1 MEKKWSIAVLKVEN
15 PVLPTKWQADIHIIA
30 ELMWHL
36 DNYNCLKVV
45 LGASHDNGYARTLS
59 SIVSEGN
66 DARVLLVEGTP
77 FASEVRSLHFQST
90 KLLDIFESQKLGIP
104 KYVVPNYA
112 QPKIPASPKTSSS
125 YANAAV
131 ASANTINDAPMMSK
145 PLFIGSN
152 TKKLA
157 PLQHQ
162 AAITRIKSLQPAPC
176 NDHYLVGFCW
186 KDSCFFSHKHNLNAA
201 EIQAMRIRVGLTRC
215 EFGEQCINEKC
226 YRGHTCQN
234 IRNGKC
240 VRPNCPFLDSE
251 HPTGVLP

>member
-1 MEKKWSIAVLKVEN
+1 MIYA
-15 PVLPTKWQADIHIIA
+15 TA

-36 DNYNCLKVV
+36 NNYNCLKVV

-59 SIVSEGN
+59 SIISEGN
-66 DARVLLVEGTP
+66 YARVLLVEGTP
-77 FASEVRSLHFQST
+77 FASEVRSLQFQST
-90 KLLDIFESQKLGIP
+90 RLLDIFESQKLEVP
-104 KYVVPNYA
+104 KYVTPTYA
-112 QPKIPASPKTSSS
+112 LPKTPLSPKTSNS

-131 ASANTINDAPMMSK
+131 ASTNIINNLPIGPK
-145 PLFIGSN
+145 PLFIGSAT
-152 TKKLA
+152 TKKMT

-162 AAITRIKSLQPAPC
+162 AAISRIKSLQPAPC

-234 IRNGKC
+234 IRDGKC

-251 HPTGVLP
+251 HPTGALT

>member
-1 MEKKWSIAVLKVEN
+1 
-15 PVLPTKWQADIHIIA
+15 
-30 ELMWHL
+30 MWHL

-59 SIVSEGN
+59 SICSERN
-66 DARVLLVEGTP
+66 EARVLLVEGTP
-77 FASEVRSLHFQST
+77 FASEVRSLPFERT
-90 KLLDIFESQKLGIP
+90 KLSDIFESQKLEVP
-104 KYVVPNYA
+104 KYIAPHSASVHPTLNHTP
-112 QPKIPASPKTSSS
+112 PKTPVSPKTSNS
-125 YANAAV
+125 YANAAI
-131 ASANTINDAPMMSK
+131 AAANTINDSPTKSK
-145 PLFIGSN
+145 PLFIGSA
-152 TKKLA
+152 TKKLS

-176 NDHYLVGFCW
+176 NDHYLVGLCW

-251 HPTGVLP
+251 HPPGALV

>member
-1 MEKKWSIAVLKVEN
+1 MV
-15 PVLPTKWQADIHIIA
+15 A

-77 FASEVRSLHFQST
+77 FASEVRSLQFQST
-90 KLLDIFESQKLGIP
+90 RLLDIFESHKLEIP
-104 KYVVPNYA
+104 KYVVQNYA
-112 QPKIPASPKTSSS
+112 PPKTLASPKTSNS
-125 YANAAV
+125 YANAAIASV
-131 ASANTINDAPMMSK
+131 TSANIFNDSPMISK
-145 PLFIGSN
+145 PLFIGSAT
-152 TKKLA
+152 TKKLT
-157 PLQHQ
+157 PVQHQ

-240 VRPNCPFLDSE
+240 VRPNCPFLDNE
-251 HPTGVLP
+251 HPAGALT